1 MKIGKMGKKCIFF
14 VISRVNEAEEK
25 RVEMKNVRLNDV
37 ISKTC
42 KCLKTFVVN
51 KTNGAN
57 MNG

>member
-1 MKIGKMGKKCIFF
+1 MGKKCTFF

-25 RVEMKNVRLNDV
+25 RGEMKNVRLNDV

-42 KCLKTFVVN
+42 KCLKTFFVN